1 MLQVCQKESQTKLMK
16 SLQRALTYLRPY
28 WVITLGAFLS
38 LVFMTGA
45 NLFIP
50 RVLADVIDNGI
61 SAKNTDLL
69 FWSAGVLVAV
79 AAIRGIFTFTQGY
92 WSEKVSQAAA
102 YDMRNGLFNKIQNLS
117 FSYHDRAQTGQLMT
131 RITSDVDQ
139 VRSFISAGLLQM
151 LSAAAL
157 LIGSIAMLVSLDW
170 LLALISLLTVPAI
183 AVVLGYFI
191 RVVRPLFG
199 VVQGRL
205 GILNTVLQENLAG
218 IRVVQAFA
226 REPYE
231 SQRYGAAN
239 QNLLDANISTVR
251 AMASS
256 FPLVFFISNLGTLAV
271 IWFGGHQVISGTL
284 SLGALVAFN
293 SYLALLIQPLMQ
305 IGFISAQI
313 ARAGISAER
322 MFEILDAQNEVTDKP
337 GAMLLPQISGRVTFE
352 NVKFGYFVKQAEP
365 QEKESIGKQKATPAT
380 PGKNAPPS
388 MPGGAGMGG
397 GGWGGAPT
405 DNLILRGVSFTAE
418 PGMTVAI
425 MGKTGSGKSTIINLL
440 PRFYDVSSGRVQIDG
455 HDVRDVTL
463 DSLRSQIGIV
473 LQDTTLFSG
482 SIREN
487 VAYGRPDASEAEVEA
502 AAQAAQA
509 HDFIVGFPDGYAT
522 IIGERGVTLSGGQR
536 QRIAIARAILRDP
549 RILILDDSTSAV
561 DAETEFQI
569 QQALDRLMKGRTSFV
584 IAQRISTVRS
594 ADLILL
600 LDNGRIAAMGT
611 HEELLSQSD
620 LYGEIIDSQF
630 GGDRVREPELVV

>member
-1 MLQVCQKESQTKLMK
+1 MK
-16 SLQRALTYLRPY
+16 SLQRALSYLKKY
-28 WVITLGAFLS
+28 WLLTLGAFLS
-38 LVFMTGA
+38 LALMAAA
-45 NLFIP
+45 NLMIP
-50 RVLADVIDNGI
+50 RILADVIDSGI
-61 SAKNTDLL
+61 NQGNIERLYWLAGLL
-69 FWSAGVLVAV
+69 IAV
-79 AAIRGIFTFTQGY
+79 ALVRGIFTFSQGF

-102 YDMRNGLFNKIQNLS
+102 YDMRNELFGKIQNLS

-139 VRSFISAGLLQM
+139 VRTFISQGLLQM
-151 LSAAAL
+151 LSALAL
-157 LIGSIAMLVSLDW
+157 LIGSIVMLISLNW
-170 LLALISLLTVPAI
+170 LLALVSLLTVPAI
-183 AVVLGYFI
+183 ALVLGFFI

-199 VVQGRL
+199 TVQARL
-205 GILNTVLQENLAG
+205 GVLNTVLQENLAG
-218 IRVVQAFA
+218 VRVVQAFA

-231 SQRYGAAN
+231 AQRYGAAN
-239 QNLLDANISTVR
+239 QELLDANITTVR

-271 IWFGGHQVISGTL
+271 IWFGGYQVIGGTL

-322 MFEILDAQNEVTDKP
+322 IFEILDAQSEVTDKP
-337 GAMLLPQISGRVTFE
+337 GALPLAEIQGRVQFE
-352 NVKFGYFVKQAEP
+352 QVKFGYFVKAEAP
-365 QEKESIGKQKATPAT
+365 AAQSNGKAPREAAPAS
-380 PGKNAPPS
+380 PANNGARGG
-388 MPGGAGMGG
+388 MPGG
-397 GGWGGAPT
+397 WGAPA

-425 MGKTGSGKSTIINLL
+425 MGKTGSGKSTIINLI
-440 PRFYDVSSGRVQIDG
+440 PRFYDVTSGRVLIDG
-455 HDVRDVTL
+455 QDVRDITL

-487 VAYGRPDASEAEVEA
+487 VAYGRPEASDAEVEA

-509 HDFIVGFPDGYAT
+509 HEFIIGLPDGYAT
-522 IIGERGVTLSGGQR
+522 LIGERGVTLSGGQR

-561 DAETEFQI
+561 DAETEYQI
-569 QQALDRLMKGRTSFV
+569 QQALDRLMQGRTSFV

-594 ADLILL
+594 ANLIIL
-600 LDNGRIAAMGT
+600 LDNGRIAGIGT
-611 HEELLSQSD
+611 HEELLSHSA

-630 GGDRVREPELVV
+630 GGDRMPAAELVA

>member
-1 MLQVCQKESQTKLMK
+1 MK
-16 SLQRALTYLRPY
+16 SLQRALGYLKPY
-28 WVITLGAFLS
+28 WLITLGAFIS
-38 LVFMTGA
+38 LALMTAA

-50 RVLADVIDNGI
+50 RILADVIDQGI
-61 SAKNTDLL
+61 SGKNITLL
-69 FWSAGVLVAV
+69 YWLAGTLIGVAIV
-79 AAIRGIFTFTQGY
+79 RGLFTFTQGY

-102 YDMRNGLFNKIQNLS
+102 YDMRNELFSKIQNLS

-139 VRSFISAGLLQM
+139 VRTFISAGLLQM
-151 LSAAAL
+151 LSAVAL
-157 LIGSIAMLVSLDW
+157 LLGSIVMLVSLDW
-170 LLALISLLTVPAI
+170 LLALVSLLTVPAI

-191 RVVRPLFG
+191 QVVRPLFG
-199 VVQGRL
+199 MVQARL
-205 GILNTVLQENLAG
+205 GTLNTVLQENLAG

-231 SQRYGAAN
+231 AERYGKSN
-239 QNLLDANISTVR
+239 QELLDANITTVR

-271 IWFGGHQVISGTL
+271 IWFGGYQVMDGTL
-284 SLGALVAFN
+284 SLGSLVAFN
-293 SYLALLIQPLMQ
+293 SYLSLLIQPLMQ

-313 ARAGISAER
+313 ARAGVSAER
-322 MFEILDAQNEVTDKP
+322 IFDILDAQNEVTDKP
-337 GAMLLPQISGRVTFE
+337 GAALLPQISGRVSFE
-352 NVKFGYFVKQAEP
+352 NVKFGYFVKAEAIQNRRTTEP
-365 QEKESIGKQKATPAT
+365 QNS
-380 PGKNAPPS
+380 PGANSGRNAS
-388 MPGGAGMGG
+388 ASKSGARMNGNDGAGNA
-397 GGWGGAPT
+397 GGWGAPP

-418 PGMTVAI
+418 PGMTIAI
-425 MGKTGSGKSTIINLL
+425 MGKTGSGKSTIINLI
-440 PRFYDVSSGRVQIDG
+440 PRFYDVTSGRVLIDG

-487 VAYGRPDASEAEVEA
+487 VAYGRPEASDAEVEA
-502 AAQAAQA
+502 AARAAQA
-509 HDFIVGFPDGYAT
+509 HDFIQGFPDGYAT
-522 IIGERGVTLSGGQR
+522 VIGERGVTLSGGQR

-569 QQALDRLMKGRTSFV
+569 QQALDHLMQGRTSFV

-594 ADLILL
+594 ADLIIL
-600 LDNGRIAAMGT
+600 LDNGRIAAMGS
-611 HEELLSQSD
+611 HQELLSDSD

-630 GGDRVREPELVV
+630 GGDRVLEADLVA